1 MEIGPL
7 NKYGKP
13 LMAAPENKATTRQ
26 RVAESADRELAR
38 EKAGEPA
45 QSAGTA
51 LHAERIDD
59 IRRKIES
66 GYYDRPDVKKL
77 IADRLTGNLGDKAD
91 I

>member
-7 NKYGKP
+7 NKGGGPQLVPPESKP
-13 LMAAPENKATTRQ
+13 TTRQ
-26 RVAESADRELAR
+26 RVAELADRELAG
-38 EKAGEPA
+38 EKAGGNTRA
-45 QSAGTA
+45 AGTA

-77 IADRLTGNLGDKAD
+77 IADRLSGDLAD
-91 I
+91 K

>member
-7 NKYGKP
+7 NRSGGP
-13 LMAAPENKATTRQ
+13 QLVPPENKPTTRQ
-26 RVAESADRELAR
+26 RVAEMADRELAN
-38 EKAGEPA
+38 EKAGGNA

-66 GYYDRPDVKKL
+66 GYYDRPDVKKM
-77 IADRLTGNLGDKAD
+77 IAERLSGDLGDK
-91 I
+91 